1 MKPIETNAAPLKVTA
16 AGELVPARL
25 MDQEC
30 EGGDDHGHGSS
41 ADASPFD
48 RKSHGNVE
56 PVRVASDPNQRMGH
70 FMANGVLHGSHNPG
84 CR

>member
-1 MKPIETNAAPLKVTA
+1 MKPIATNAAPLKVTA
-16 AGELVPARL
+16 ELVPARL

-30 EGGDDHGHGSS
+30 EGGDDHGQGSS

-56 PVRVASDPNQRMGH
+56 PVRVASDPNQRMV
-70 FMANGVLHGSHNPG
+70 N
-84 CR
+84 